1 MRCYFMV
8 YYLHIH
14 NTNEGGIFVMK
25 NENGVIAIYSRKSKF
40 TGKGESIGN
49 QVDLCREYIR
59 LHYGDAEAEKA
70 IVFED
75 EGFSGGNINRPAFQR
90 MMDQIEKN
98 EIKMMVVY
106 RLDRAS
112 RNVGDFSA
120 MMKKLERKG
129 VVFISIRE
137 QFDTS
142 TPMGRAMMMIASVFS
157 QLERETIAE
166 RIRDNMRELAKT
178 GRWLGGN
185 TPTGYKSES
194 VKSVTMDGKTKK
206 ACKLKLIPEEAEI
219 VKTIFDLFTQTGS
232 LTMTE
237 AELLKRRLLTKN
249 ENQFTRFAI
258 KAILQNPVYMIADED
273 AFEYFRLKDSEVFSS
288 LEEFDGVRGI
298 LAYNRTDQEKGKTTV
313 FNPVNEW
320 IVSVGKHPGIIP
332 GKVWVAVQ
340 DNLERNKSKSY
351 RRPRKNE
358 ALLTGLV
365 FCACGNRMYPRLSKR
380 KTADGEP
387 IYTYVCKM
395 KERSKKE
402 LCKRRNANGNTLDI
416 AIIEQLK
423 RLGDEK
429 SDFVR
434 QMEKGKLFYSG
445 NREEYERRLATMRKE
460 KADLEKKV
468 SSLVDTLAET
478 EEGAAKWTIINRM
491 GEMNLEIDK
500 LSMSIEELVSIAS
513 EHAFSDVE
521 FDVFRQMLT
530 MFKNGIDEMSY
541 EQKRVAIRTVVRRII
556 WDGENAHIV
565 LFGAEGEDIEYP
577 DISHLMK
584 ESIAETEDD
593 EELVP
598 FIGEDMDENS
608 LSDFGPE
615 TKTHWGE
622 DSK

>member
-1 MRCYFMV
+1 M
-8 YYLHIH
+8 
-14 NTNEGGIFVMK
+14 
-25 NENGVIAIYSRKSKF
+25 A
-40 TGKGESIGN
+40 
-49 QVDLCREYIR
+49 
-59 LHYGDAEAEKA
+59 
-70 IVFED
+70 
-75 EGFSGGNINRPAFQR
+75 
-90 MMDQIEKN
+90 QIERG
-98 EIKMMVVY
+98 EIGTLVVY
-106 RLDRAS
+106 RLDRVS
-112 RNVGDFSA
+112 RNVSDFSGLIENL
-120 MMKKLERKG
+120 KRKDITF
-129 VVFISIRE
+129 VSIRE
-137 QFDTS
+137 NFDTS
-142 TPMGRAMMMIASVFS
+142 TPMGRAMMYIASVFS

-166 RIRDNMRELAKT
+166 RIRDNMHELAKT

-185 TPTGYKSES
+185 TPTGYVSES
-194 VKSVTMDGKTKK
+194 VKSVTVDGKTKK

-249 ENQFTRFAI
+249 EKQFTRFAI

-273 AFEYFRLKDSEVFSS
+273 AYRYFQAKDSEVFSS
-288 LEEFDGVRGI
+288 REEFDGVHGL

-320 IVSVGKHPGIIP
+320 IISVGKHPGIIP

-340 DNLERNKSKSY
+340 DNLERNKSKAY

-380 KTADGEP
+380 TTADGEP

-423 RLGDEK
+423 QLADEK
-429 SDFVR
+429 SDFAR
-434 QMEKGKLFYSG
+434 QLEKSKMFYTG
-445 NREEYERRLATMRKE
+445 NREEYDRRLAAMRKE

-478 EEGAAKWTIINRM
+478 EEGAVKKSILSRL
-491 GEMNLEIDK
+491 GEMNMEIDK
-500 LSMSIEELVSIAS
+500 LSMGIEEMVSIAS
-513 EHAFSDVE
+513 EHALSDIE
-521 FDVFRQMLT
+521 FDVLRQLLT
-530 MFKNGIDEMSY
+530 MIKNGFDDMTY
-541 EQKRVAIRTVVRRII
+541 EQKRVAIRTVVRHII

-577 DISHLMK
+577 DITHLMK
-584 ESIAETEDD
+584 DSAGDTEED
-593 EELVP
+593 EDLVP

-615 TKTHWGE
+615 TKTDWGE

>member
-1 MRCYFMV
+1 MRR
-8 YYLHIH
+8 
-14 NTNEGGIFVMK
+14 NE
-25 NENGVIAIYSRKSKF
+25 EQIAIYSRKSKF

-49 QVDLCREYIR
+49 QVELCKEYVR
-59 LHYGDAEAEKA
+59 NMFGEEYVDRCV
-70 IVFED
+70 VFED
-75 EGFSGGNINRPAFQR
+75 EGFSGGNLQRPDFKR
-90 MMDQIEKN
+90 MMEEVRKRKFKAI
-98 EIKMMVVY
+98 VVY
-106 RLDRAS
+106 RLDRIS
-112 RNVGDFSA
+112 RNISDFTGLIDELT
-120 MMKKLERKG
+120 KLD
-129 VVFISIRE
+129 VSFVSIKE

-142 TPMGRAMMMIASVFS
+142 TPMGRAMMFIISVFS

-166 RIRDNMRELAKT
+166 RIRDNMHELAKT

-185 TPTGYKSES
+185 TPTGYMSES
-194 VKSVTMDGKTKK
+194 VKSVTVDGKTKK

-249 ENQFTRFAI
+249 EKQFTRFAV

-273 AFEYFRLKDSEVFSS
+273 AYRYFQAKDSEVFSS
-288 LEEFDGVRGI
+288 REEFDGVHGL
-298 LAYNRTDQEKGKTTV
+298 LAYNRTDQEKGKTTL

-320 IVSVGKHPGIIP
+320 IISVGKHPGIIP

-340 DNLERNKSKSY
+340 DNLERNKSKAY

-380 KTADGEP
+380 TTADGEP

-423 RLGDEK
+423 QLADEK
-429 SDFVR
+429 SDFAR
-434 QMEKGKLFYSG
+434 QLEKSKMFYTG
-445 NREEYERRLATMRKE
+445 NREEYDRRLAAMRKE

-478 EEGAAKWTIINRM
+478 EEGAVKKSILSRL
-491 GEMNLEIDK
+491 GEMNMEIDK
-500 LSMSIEELVSIAS
+500 LSMGIEEMVSIAS
-513 EHAFSDVE
+513 EHALSDIE
-521 FDVFRQMLT
+521 FDVLRQLLT
-530 MFKNGIDEMSY
+530 MIKNGFEDMTY

-577 DISHLMK
+577 DITHLMK
-584 ESIAETEDD
+584 DSVAETEED
-593 EELVP
+593 EDLVP

-622 DSK
+622 DSKRNFDALSQSTKIQPGRISI